1 MPGSLESRGE
11 RRKRSRMVREHFE
24 KAAIFFVLCESNL
37 NILKLVH
44 MVDMKKT
51 EDRNFIL
58 HLRYFLYSKQQKIC
72 FL

>member
-11 RRKRSRMVREHFE
+11 RRNRSRMVRENFE

-51 EDRNFIL
+51 EDWNFIL
-58 HLRYFLYSKQQKIC
+58 HLRYFYIQNNKMW